1 MEDNNAINQQLNN
14 AVNYEEEY
22 NKLSVDYKKIEDAAK
37 HWFNKAQQLE
47 ENWLWNRA
55 NFLLEVIKC
64 GKFKSDVVIK
74 AEEELTNWLFP
85 PQQSIKDDKNKED

>member
-1 MEDNNAINQQLNN
+1 MEDNNAINEQSNST
-14 AVNYEEEY
+14 VNYA
-22 NKLSVDYKKIEDAAK
+22 DYKQMEDAAK

-64 GKFKSDVVIK
+64 GKFNSDTLIK

-85 PQQSIKDDKNKED
+85 PQQAVEDNNKEA